1 MPLAVIFDM
10 DGVLVDSFQAHL
22 QAWKSMARDEGLPF
36 DPARFTANFGRT
48 SRELI
53 AALWPDRSYT
63 DAQHEDLADR
73 REAAYRRI
81 VQANFPEM
89 PGARELI
96 HSLHRD
102 GFALALG
109 SSGPVENA
117 DLVLEKLGVR
127 NLFRAVVTG
136 KDVRRGKPD
145 PEVFLTAAARLGIA
159 PRSCAVIEDAP
170 PGIAAANASGML
182 SIGLSSPG
190 PAYRPLSDAR
200 LVVHSLTDLS
210 PALIRV
216 ALDKFA
222 SNT

>member
-1 MPLAVIFDM
+1 MVPAVIFDM

-22 QAWKSMARDEGLPF
+22 LAWESMARGEGLRF
-36 DPARFTANFGRT
+36 DPVRFTANFGRT

-53 AALWPDRSYT
+53 AELWPDSSYS
-63 DAQHEDLADR
+63 DAQYEALADH

-81 VQANFPEM
+81 VQVNFPEM

-96 HSLHRD
+96 QSLHHD

-109 SSGPVENA
+109 SSGPPENA
-117 DLVLEKLGVR
+117 DLVLEKLAAR
-127 NLFRAVVTG
+127 NLFDAVVTG

-159 PRSCAVIEDAP
+159 PRFCAVIEDAP
-170 PGIAAANASGML
+170 PGIAAANAGGML

-190 PAYRPLSDAR
+190 PAHRLLSDAR

-210 PALIRV
+210 PSLIRKE
-216 ALDKFA
+216 LGKFA